1 MRQRNDE
8 LGCEFAPGHGRLAG
22 KLWIGVISA
31 LVGGLAALG
40 ICQIFLMRRQ
50 RVDTAPP
57 APPIPRR
64 RWRTMIF
71 DREGISLALAV
82 LGLVLTYGHLA
93 SELPTVAMRAASA
106 VSDFYRSG
114 PPTQTQVAIQR
125 LEQKGEILIRI

>member
-1 MRQRNDE
+1 
-8 LGCEFAPGHGRLAG
+8 
-22 KLWIGVISA
+22 
-31 LVGGLAALG
+31 
-40 ICQIFLMRRQ
+40 
-50 RVDTAPP
+50 
-57 APPIPRR
+57 
-64 RWRTMIF
+64 MIF